1 MGEIRIVP
9 NSKTKDNPA
18 GKVIKTKSRAERRAA
33 YNKQIGK
40 KAEPVKK

>member
-1 MGEIRIVP
+1 M
-9 NSKTKDNPA
+9 SKIS
-18 GKVIKTKSRAERRAA
+18 GKKTASKAARRAA

>member
-1 MGEIRIVP
+1 M
-9 NSKTKDNPA
+9 SKLTK
-18 GKVIKTKSRAERRAA
+18 KKTGSKAARLAA